1 MSRLFLTAA
10 VLLGLVT
17 HTATA
22 EPEEALLP
30 PDEAF
35 RLTTR
40 TLDAHT
46 LEASWEIAPGY
57 YLYRHKFKFEA
68 LDGRVGLDEPLIPPG
83 KHTIDKFFGATE
95 IYVDAVRIRVP
106 LARRDPAAGRA
117 RLRITAQGCN
127 EPIGVCYAPIVKEV
141 VFDLPAAAPRASPI
155 SDRLTLPVKPL
166 RSLKGLTSALS
177 TAPGFNEPMDPDMA
191 FRLELR
197 GVDADILHAH
207 FDIDECCYL
216 YRDKTQFQLTTVD
229 GSAPAP
235 GLLLGANSLPP
246 GEIKTDPYFGNTEV
260 YHQDADVIVRIGGT
274 GNATAPFGLRVSY
287 QGCSEKGV
295 QICYPPQSQTFRV
308 TPSAGALTV
317 AAMDNVGFGAM
328 PASSPAPAPT
338 GVGARTFIL
347 SVLAAFGVGLLL
359 TFTPCV
365 LPMIPILSS
374 LIIGT
379 GDRHI
384 TKLRGGLLSL
394 SYVLGTAVT
403 YTATG
408 IIAGAAGEQLQAYF
422 QNAWAIGIFS
432 IVFVLLALSMFG
444 FYELQVPGFIQS
456 RLHLRAQ
463 ELKKGSFVGVFAMGL
478 LSALIIGACV
488 SPLFISALGVA
499 IANRDPVLGG
509 AIMFSMAL
517 GMGVV
522 LILIGVGAGFLLPRA
537 GRWMTR
543 VKQVFGVLLLSVAIY
558 LLSFLPEVPVLY
570 LWAAL
575 LIVSG
580 GFFGATQNLPS
591 GADGWQ
597 YLWKGVGTVLLIW
610 GVLALLGGF
619 AGNRDILNPLP
630 WSTLDDRPPIQSGGR
645 SVTPQN
651 PFEPVRSMRE
661 LESRLAAARAAARP
675 VLLDY
680 YASWCSD
687 CVLLQNSTF
696 RDPRVR
702 QAVNP
707 RFVLLQVDVTD
718 PNDSEPK
725 AIKQRFGVFGP
736 PAMLFFAANGDE
748 QRELRT
754 YGYKSP
760 EAFLELLDKI

>member
-1 MSRLFLTAA
+1 MTRNLVAAA
-10 VLLGLVT
+10 VLLGLMI
-17 HTATA
+17 HTGMAA
-22 EPEEALLP
+22 PADDLLP
-30 PDEAF
+30 SDEAF

-40 TLDAHT
+40 TLDAYT
-46 LEASWEIAPGY
+46 LEASWAIAPDY
-57 YLYRHKFKFEA
+57 YLYLDKFKFEA
-68 LDGRVGLDEPLIPPG
+68 LDDRLVLDEPLIPPG
-83 KHTIDKFFGATE
+83 KRKIDKFFGAIET
-95 IYVDAVRIRVP
+95 YTSTVTIRVP
-106 LARRDPAAGRA
+106 LAQRDPAAGRI

-127 EPIGVCYAPIVKEV
+127 EPIGVCYPPIVKEA
-141 VFDLPAAAPRASPI
+141 VFDLPAAPRTSHT
-155 SDRLTLPVKPL
+155 SERLALPVSPVQ
-166 RSLKGLTSALS
+166 SLAGLTSTLS
-177 TAPGFNEPMDPDMA
+177 AAPGINEPMDPEKA

-197 GVDADILHAH
+197 GVDASVLHAH
-207 FDIDECCYL
+207 FDIDDCCYL
-216 YRDKTQFQLTTVD
+216 YRDKMQFQLTGVD
-229 GSAPAP
+229 GAALTPS
-235 GLLLGANSLPP
+235 LQLGAPSLPS
-246 GEIKTDPYFGNTEV
+246 GEIKADPYFGNTEV
-260 YHQDADVIVRIGGT
+260 YYRGTDVILRIESTGGT
-274 GNATAPFGLRVSY
+274 TAPFGLQVRY

-295 QICYPPQSQTFRV
+295 AICYQPQTQAFRV
-308 TPSAGALTV
+308 TPDADALMV
-317 AAMDNVGFGAM
+317 AAVGEAKIGA
-328 PASSPAPAPT
+328 APAFGFAPPAA
-338 GVGARTFIL
+338 GVGARNFL
-347 SVLAAFGVGLLL
+347 LAVLAAFGVGLLL

-379 GDRHI
+379 SDRRI

-432 IVFVLLALSMFG
+432 AVFVLLALSMFG

-463 ELKKGSFVGVFAMGL
+463 KLKKGAFLGVFAMGL
-478 LSALIIGACV
+478 LSALIVGACV

-522 LILIGVGAGFLLPRA
+522 LVLIGVGAGFLLPRA
-537 GRWMTR
+537 GPWMAR
-543 VKQVFGVLLLSVAIY
+543 VKQVFGAMLLGVAIY
-558 LLSFLPEVPVLY
+558 LLGFLPEVPVLY

-575 LIVSG
+575 LIISG
-580 GFFGATQNLPS
+580 VYLGATQSLPK

-597 YLWKGVGTVLLIW
+597 YLWKGIGTVLLIW

-619 AGNRDILNPLP
+619 AGNRDVLNPLP
-630 WSTLDDRPPIQSGGR
+630 WSAVGDRSPIRGSGQSVAAR
-645 SVTPQN
+645 N
-651 PFEPVRSMRE
+651 LFEPVRTVRE
-661 LESRLAAARAAARP
+661 LESRLAAASAAGKPA
-675 VLLDY
+675 LLDY
-680 YASWCSD
+680 YASWCTD
-687 CVLLQNSTF
+687 CVRMQNSTF

-702 QAVNP
+702 QAVNS
-707 RFVLLQVDVTD
+707 RFVSLQADVTD
-718 PNDSEPK
+718 PNDPESK

-748 QRELRT
+748 RRELRT

-760 EAFLELLDKI
+760 EAFLELLGRI